1 MQFTLTND
9 FTTAER
15 ALLHA
20 TLLHIK
26 EQNATQR
33 AIEKMNN
40 IKVAKIFHEFA
51 SFTDTTMDQLI
62 EKLFHDCFLEDMD
75 FIKEFA
81 KQRNSALA
89 SNTVLVNGD

>member
-1 MQFTLTND
+1 MQFTLTNH

-26 EQNATQR
+26 EQNAIQK
-33 AIEKMNN
+33 AID
-40 IKVAKIFHEFA
+40 KIDNPSNVLKEFYN
-51 SFTDTTMDQLI
+51 FTEATMDQLI
-62 EKLFHDCFLEDMD
+62 EKLFHDCFLEDLD

-81 KQRNSALA
+81 KQRNTALA
-89 SNTVLVNGD
+89 SNTAAVFEG